1 LDILFFV
8 LTDGK
13 IFSIMTANGGGDG
26 LKSMLVGRENDE
38 KGTGRDMTD
47 PKNEIFAIHLDDKRG
62 SKVRAAPD
70 Q

>member
-1 LDILFFV
+1 
-8 LTDGK
+8 
-13 IFSIMTANGGGDG
+13 MTANGGGDG